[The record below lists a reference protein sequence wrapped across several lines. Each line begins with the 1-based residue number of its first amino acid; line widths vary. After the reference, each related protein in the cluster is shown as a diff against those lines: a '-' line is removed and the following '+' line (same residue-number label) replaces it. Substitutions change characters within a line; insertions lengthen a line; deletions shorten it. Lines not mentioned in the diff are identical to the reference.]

1 VSDRGTHFTA
11 DIVQELMV
19 LVGTKHVLTLAAWKQ
34 ENAAIE
40 NANKRSQEYLRS
52 MLFDNRIL
60 NRWSDV

>member
-1 VSDRGTHFTA
+1 
-11 DIVQELMV
+11 MV

-40 NANKRSQEYLRS
+40 NANKRSQEYLRI

-60 NRWSDV
+60 NRWSNV